1 MLSASLNL
9 FQDEPHQPFLWRG
22 GRPAALFVHGFPGTP
37 AEIRPLAQA
46 FHEAGWTARGIL
58 LPGFGPQ
65 IATLPQRRYTEWVDA
80 VREALSA
87 LQQEHHPAIVAGFS
101 MGGAVSLLAAA
112 QQPPDAL
119 ILLAPYW
126 QTALPGL
133 PGGAALQRMLWP
145 LFRPLLRKARPFKQI
160 DFTDPRVRQGVMD
173 FAPGLDLDD
182 PQVQA
187 AIRDFSVPI
196 NLFDQLQAVGQAAYQ
211 AARHVACPTLIIQ
224 GRRDEVVKAA
234 LTRRLARRLPALAGY
249 LEVDSTHELLKP
261 DGSAWDAVCSAA
273 LEFAQKAAAG

>member
-1 MLSASLNL
+1 MLPTSLNL
-9 FQDEPHQPFLWRG
+9 FQDELHQPFLWKG

-46 FHEAGWTARGIL
+46 FHEAGWTAQGIL

-65 IATLPQRRYTEWVDA
+65 IETLPQRRYTEWVDA
-80 VREALSA
+80 VRKALSA
-87 LQQEHHPAIVAGFS
+87 LQREHHPAIVAGFS

-126 QTALPGL
+126 QTAMPGL

-196 NLFDQLQAVGQAAYQ
+196 NLFDQLQAVGRAAYQ
-211 AARHVACPTLIIQ
+211 VARQVACPTLIIQ

-234 LTRRLARRLPALAGY
+234 LTRRLASRLPALADY
-249 LEVDSTHELLKP
+249 QEVDSTHELLKP
-261 DGSAWDAVCSAA
+261 DGLAWDAVCSAA